1 MMSECTLLSHA
12 ISPPPRHILHDDVL
26 PDGTAVKKHWRVM
39 YAPYAMGRMTRIWG
53 PDARQFRPERW
64 LTPDGQVRLESPFKF
79 PAFNAGP
86 RLCLGRDLAYLQMKS
101 VVGSVLR
108 RFRLRLVPGHPVE
121 YCMSLTLFMKHGLQ
135 MTVHPR
141 KRGGQSGADGRE
153 GADDWEGAPG
163 KAVGHYGEGVGIEK
177 MLRSES
183 FAFDVPHGK

>member
-1 MMSECTLLSHA
+1 
-12 ISPPPRHILHDDVL
+12 
-26 PDGTAVKKHWRVM
+26 M
-39 YAPYAMGRMTRIWG
+39 YAVYAMGRMTRIWG
-53 PDARQFRPERW
+53 PDARHFRPERW

-108 RFRLRLVPGHPVE
+108 RFSLRLVPGHRVE
-121 YCMSLTLFMKHGLQ
+121 YSMSLTLFMKHGLK

-141 KRGGQSGADGRE
+141 RSGVHTVHSGASGR
-153 GADDWEGAPG
+153 
-163 KAVGHYGEGVGIEK
+163 VGGGERGDETRRGSDK

-183 FAFDVPHGK
+183 FAFDVPLGH